1 MGVRRRTAAATSAAF
16 PSVRSRIT
24 VSSEDGDVAWL
35 ARLALRLG
43 HPERRA
49 LVLLAESLLL
59 EAYIASQELADA
71 SSVAGSV
78 IGPVS

>member
-1 MGVRRRTAAATSAAF
+1 MRRAAAAFTSAY
-16 PSVRSRIT
+16 PSARARIT

-43 HPERRA
+43 PPERRA

-59 EAYIASQELADA
+59 EADIASQALADA
-71 SSVAGSV
+71 N
-78 IGPVS
+78 